1 MSSFVLPVTTLFVA
15 INALLLIGLALLV
28 VHQRIQ
34 NKVALGGGGVEPLE
48 RAIRAHG
55 NLAEYAPLAL
65 ILLALMELNGLPAWK
80 LLALGGLLTVARF
93 SHVHGM
99 LRAASPTRGFGAL
112 FTIISMIAMII
123 QLLVIVAL
131 G

>member
-1 MSSFVLPVTTLFVA
+1 LPVTTLFVSA
-15 INALLLIGLALLV
+15 NALLLIGLALLV
-28 VHQRIQ
+28 VHHRIANQ
-34 NKVALGGGGVEPLE
+34 VELGAGGVERLE

-65 ILLALMELNGLPAWK
+65 ILLAFLEFNGLPAWQ
-80 LLALGGLLTVARF
+80 LLALGGLFTVARL

-99 LRAASPTRGFGAL
+99 LAAAALSRTFGAL
-112 FTIISMIAMII
+112 FTVVTMLAMIG
-123 QLLVIVAL
+123 LLLLKVSF